1 MNGALKVVEP
11 RKIGPYSL
19 KGTVGDGAFSVVK
32 LVHHEETHQ
41 YYACKIVPKSRLN
54 SESLHERFE
63 TEIRI
68 NQQMHHPGIVQLYEL
83 LQDQNNFYLI
93 MEFCPNGELFQYIVD
108 HNHLKEEEA
117 KPFVR
122 QILETL
128 EYIHNMSVS
137 HRDIKPENLLLSNSG
152 QVKFSDFGLSR
163 FIPPNGLVDTPCG
176 SPCYASPECISGKP
190 YNGVTTDVWSVGVIL
205 YAMLTGQLPWTKRK
219 QAELFAQIKRGEYV
233 IPSFLSDDC
242 KSFIRGLMTVDCT
255 KRMTIQEAFNHK
267 WLRGTPVQF
276 QPMCPTFSISL
287 RMIDRYFGKE
297 ISEDS
302 FKLPNSFIEK
312 DNSFPSFNI
321 SKTVRLLKNG
331 TNLPHISKSKSD
343 QSNVEIS
350 ARPKPTPKL
359 TRTASLRKK
368 NIPAPIRT
376 SNQSS
381 IRATNASKRLSTATG
396 TMRHLTA
403 QGSPNKIIKRTI
415 VAKPQIVSK
424 HSIHK

>member
-1 MNGALKVVEP
+1 MSVLKVIEP
-11 RKIGPYSL
+11 KKIGPYSL
-19 KGTVGDGAFSVVK
+19 RGTVGDGAFSVVK
-32 LVHHEETHQ
+32 LVCHEETHQ

-108 HNHLKEEEA
+108 RNRLKEEEA

-128 EYIHNMSVS
+128 EYIHQMSVS
-137 HRDIKPENLLLSNSG
+137 HRDIKPENLLLSSSG

-163 FIPPNGLVDTPCG
+163 FIPSNGLVDTPCG

-219 QAELFAQIKRGEYV
+219 QSELFAQIKRGEYM
-233 IPSFLSDDC
+233 IPNFLSDDC
-242 KSFIRGLMTVDCT
+242 KSFIRGLMTVDCS
-255 KRMTIQEAFNHK
+255 KRMTIQEAFGHK
-267 WLRGTPVQF
+267 WLRGTPPQF
-276 QPMCPTFSISL
+276 QQVCPTFSISL
-287 RMIDRYFGKE
+287 RTIDRYFGRE
-297 ISEDS
+297 LSEDNIT
-302 FKLPNSFIEK
+302 KDFIEK
-312 DNSFPSFNI
+312 DNSFPSFSI
-321 SKTVRLLKNG
+321 SKTIRLFNNG
-331 TNLPHISKSKSD
+331 SNLPHISKSKSD

-350 ARPKPTPKL
+350 GRPKPTPKL
-359 TRTASLRKK
+359 SRTSSLRKK
-368 NIPAPIRT
+368 TIPAPIRA
-376 SNQSS
+376 SNQPP
-381 IRATNASKRLSTATG
+381 IRTTNMSKRLSTATG
-396 TMRHLTA
+396 AMRHAIA
-403 QGSPNKIIKRTI
+403 QGSPSKIIKRTI
-415 VAKPQIVSK
+415 VAKPQIVPK